1 MGHCTLPANVSSKS
15 MRPDLIKI
23 FILLL
28 VCHVNVRAYGKNEQ
42 IAQQLSILPDLDE
55 NIHKVD
61 CLNRLA
67 DLYRGKYTDSCL
79 YYSLKAKELAERLHY
94 DQGILEADHST
105 AEALFQSG
113 LYAES
118 LRDFHRILPRYTERR
133 DTLNSIRLHLD
144 IANALNKTDSDK
156 EPVINEIRKAIRLG
170 EQFGQDSI
178 LARVYMTYCIFNTS
192 LPSDSLRYYLARSR
206 QIATRHND
214 DHILQYNKLWD
225 LRLMLMEG
233 RHEDALPKLQEFI
246 HESRGSGHTRIH
258 VNACLLMVGYSSSNP
273 RLALDHCLEA
283 YGTVL
288 EKNEMQLAHY
298 VLGYALEIAQQLG
311 DKDEII
317 HIYSELEKSH
327 AAESE
332 RSRKFMA
339 DYFHYNSVKNENI
352 KLAARNAEKVSWI
365 IIISTIAVILV
376 LAVYMTMH
384 KRNRKIAEQ
393 IRQIDSIAD
402 SQIISLEEVKHRAIR
417 EEQRR
422 LAQELHD
429 NLAGT
434 LVSIKY
440 QMESLSSSTEDEP
453 VQTRINLLRDAI
465 DSAYNTTRR
474 KSHELYFIEGHDNED
489 TFEKQITRLLDVALP
504 DNQYTKNVYIDD
516 LVLPRLGTNVRITFL
531 RIIQEGLTN
540 IIKHAK
546 ASLVEIVIYEENQK
560 IILSMKDNGLGFELQ
575 KSKKKSTIGL
585 NSIARR
591 VQELRGTITISSE
604 SSGTEIIVEIPV
616 RGSL

>member
-1 MGHCTLPANVSSKS
+1 
-15 MRPDLIKI
+15 
-23 FILLL
+23 
-28 VCHVNVRAYGKNEQ
+28 
-42 IAQQLSILPDLDE
+42 
-55 NIHKVD
+55 
-61 CLNRLA
+61 
-67 DLYRGKYTDSCL
+67 
-79 YYSLKAKELAERLHY
+79 
-94 DQGILEADHST
+94 
-105 AEALFQSG
+105 
-113 LYAES
+113 
-118 LRDFHRILPRYTERR
+118 
-133 DTLNSIRLHLD
+133 
-144 IANALNKTDSDK
+144 
-156 EPVINEIRKAIRLG
+156 
-170 EQFGQDSI
+170 
-178 LARVYMTYCIFNTS
+178 
-192 LPSDSLRYYLARSR
+192 
-206 QIATRHND
+206 
-214 DHILQYNKLWD
+214 
-225 LRLMLMEG
+225 
-233 RHEDALPKLQEFI
+233 
-246 HESRGSGHTRIH
+246 
-258 VNACLLMVGYSSSNP
+258 
-273 RLALDHCLEA
+273 
-283 YGTVL
+283 
-288 EKNEMQLAHY
+288 
-298 VLGYALEIAQQLG
+298 
-311 DKDEII
+311 
-317 HIYSELEKSH
+317 EKSH

-417 EEQRR
+417 EEQKR

-440 QMESLSSSTEDEP
+440 QMESLSSSTEAEP

-504 DNQYTKNVYIDD
+504 DNKYTKNIYIDD
-516 LVLPRLGTNVRITFL
+516 LVLPRLSTNVRITFL

-585 NSIARR
+585 NSIERR